1 MKALVSVVIP
11 VFNGTAYL
19 EATVNSIL
27 AQDYHHI
34 EILLINDGSKDDS
47 AQLINTLAEK
57 YCVIKGFHKK
67 NSGVASAR
75 NFGIEVASG
84 EFIAFCDQDDHWL
97 PNKLIKQIPLFRNPN
112 VGLVYCGAIAE
123 YSHLNKQDK
132 PDFDDKYRGEVFDR
146 LVHVNM
152 FSCCTVIA
160 RKSLLRETQAFDEER
175 NLMGADDWLAW
186 LKLALVCEFDFIPEH
201 LAVHVF
207 HGENFSLNEEKMHL
221 AELVCLDKIAPMA
234 EKYHKSVNWN
244 EIKQN
249 LHVRYA
255 NGYIYSG
262 MFNLAGNTLLTA
274 SKLKN
279 NRQLSL
285 KGKLLKIVPNFIW
298 QFMQKTKRVI

>member
-19 EATVNSIL
+19 DATVNSIL

-34 EILLINDGSKDDS
+34 EILLINDGSKDNS

-57 YCVIKGFHKK
+57 YSVIKGFHKK

-132 PDFDDKYRGEVFDR
+132 PDFDDKYRGGVFDR

-234 EKYHKSVNWN
+234 AKYHKSINWD